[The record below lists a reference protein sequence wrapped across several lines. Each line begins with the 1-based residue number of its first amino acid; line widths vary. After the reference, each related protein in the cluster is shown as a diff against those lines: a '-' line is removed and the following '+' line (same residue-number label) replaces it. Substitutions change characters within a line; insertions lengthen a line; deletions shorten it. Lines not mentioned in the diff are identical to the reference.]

1 MAIRV
6 LMLLLS
12 IFICTNII
20 IILVSFI
27 FGENLYQ
34 KHGKAIMNGFG
45 LLILLVVIGYVLASV
60 FGLGK

>member
-6 LMLLLS
+6 LLLLLS
-12 IFICTNII
+12 ILICSNII

-27 FGENLYQ
+27 FGENLYK

-45 LLILLVVIGYVLASV
+45 LLILLVVVGYITASIV
-60 FGLGK
+60 GLK